1 MQSTFG
7 LPGHADNGRC
17 QRVNPFHINSFCKG
31 LASRQTFLFC
41 PDWELPPINWSVAM
55 AHALLQLNTQDGN
68 NAAVLRVESRAP
80 ACNSFVRAV
89 MVCVART
96 RRRGVAAWVAT
107 PRERCEHRDGGIG
120 NASGSEPED
129 SRFEPWSLCSLAWPS
144 SEGTRLQTATIGGA
158 SPSAS
163 STPR

>member
-31 LASRQTFLFC
+31 LASRQTFF
-41 PDWELPPINWSVAM
+41 LPRLGITTD
-55 AHALLQLNTQDGN
+55 QLAGGDGPRPFTTEYPRWKQRSS
-68 NAAVLRVESRAP
+68 AARGVTRA
-80 ACNSFVRAV
+80 CMRFIRARCDG
-89 MVCVART
+89 VCCART
-96 RRRGVAAWVAT
+96 ATRGGGVGS
-107 PRERCEHRDGGIG
+107 PLLGERCEHRDGGIG

-158 SPSAS
+158 SPSAR